1 ICIAVNAS
9 QGAFNSV
16 LLISGL
22 WSHVLSDGFF
32 LAIVYGPVQF
42 APAWLRDLVVSLAV
56 FMVFSLWQFITAP
69 CIVQYLLL
77 FRKTMPNAVRVGIA
91 YLFTACSMGIS
102 IPYFWIF
109 VPYPAIA
116 GHLREIA
123 IRVQHLTDDDSF
135 VVYGIGMRVDPANGN
150 RTAFGLAFYGIAPSY
165 SLTYAVFGFTVLK
178 IVRELGRVNTEMSI
192 QTVTLQKGFI
202 RMQLIQGFIP
212 LVILTIPF
220 VTFISFIIT
229 GANLD
234 NWTLMLTFS
243 QWSLPAV
250 QAGVYLKYLMRAS
263 SAVLDRNHRIMSAI
277 PQSSN

>member
-1 ICIAVNAS
+1 ICIAVNAT

-16 LLISGL
+16 LLISVL
-22 WSHVLSDGFF
+22 WSHALSDGFF
-32 LAIVYGPVQF
+32 IALVYGPVQF
-42 APAWLRDLVVSLAV
+42 APAWMRDLVVSLAV

-77 FRKTMPNAVRVGIA
+77 FRKSMSNVLRIGTA

-109 VPYPAIA
+109 VPYPAIVE
-116 GHLREIA
+116 HLREIA
-123 IRVQHLTDDDSF
+123 IRVQHLTTDDSF
-135 VVYGIGMRVDPANGN
+135 VVYGIGMREDPSNGN

-178 IVRELGRVNTEMSI
+178 IVRGLGRVNTEMSV
-192 QTVTLQKGFI
+192 QTMTLQKGFI
-202 RMQLIQGFIP
+202 RMQLIQGFVP
-212 LVILTIPF
+212 LIILTIAF

-234 NWTLMLTFS
+234 NWTLMLPFS
-243 QWSLPAV
+243 QWTLPSV
-250 QAGVYLKYLMRAS
+250 QATVYLKYLIRAS
-263 SAVLDRNHRIMSAI
+263 SHEHDRNHRILSAI